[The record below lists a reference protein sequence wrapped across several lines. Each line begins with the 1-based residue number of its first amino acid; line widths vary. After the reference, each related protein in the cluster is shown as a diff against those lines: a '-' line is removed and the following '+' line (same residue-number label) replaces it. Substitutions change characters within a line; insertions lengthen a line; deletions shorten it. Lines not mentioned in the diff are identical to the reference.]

1 MPSARLVP
9 VSTSPS
15 TDGAGRV
22 NVFIHGY
29 RAMASEVEVEK
40 ARARVAATGAAGESY
55 LLDWTAGR
63 WRDAAAVTAV
73 RAAYKARKVRYAL
86 SPLSLLLDAGLIGAH
101 EAAQFKWMEGRSER
115 VGLELPDLLREVA
128 TGRPINLIGHSL
140 GARVVHRLLA
150 EGDLSRLWFNDA
162 VLLAGAA
169 DLNAEDWPDCVA
181 RLGGRLYNVYSRDDR
196 ILQIT
201 PDLRRRVGRHPLPQV
216 MVDGEERVV
225 NHRLKGVGHVQHWT
239 RLPELL
245 SEVWPACCEE
255 SHGD

>member
-1 MPSARLVP
+1 MPVARLVP

-15 TDGAGRV
+15 AGTAGRV

-29 RAMASEVEVEK
+29 RAMASDGEVEK
-40 ARARVAATGAAGESY
+40 ARARVEAIGVGGESY

-73 RAAYKARKVRYAL
+73 RAAYKARKIRYAL
-86 SPLSLLLDAGLIGAH
+86 SPVSLLLDAGLIGVH
-101 EAAQFKWMEGRSER
+101 EAAQFKWMERRAER
-115 VGLELPDLLREVA
+115 VGLELPDLLREKA
-128 TGRPINLIGHSL
+128 AGRPINLIGHSL
-140 GARVVHRLLA
+140 GARVVHRMLA
-150 EGDLSRLWFNDA
+150 EADLSRLWFDDA

-169 DLNAEDWPDCVA
+169 DLETEDWPDCVA

-216 MVDGEERVV
+216 LVDGEPRVV
-225 NHRLKGVGHVQHWT
+225 NHRLSKVGHVQHWT

-245 SEVWPACCEE
+245 PRVWPACRTEAT
-255 SHGD
+255 